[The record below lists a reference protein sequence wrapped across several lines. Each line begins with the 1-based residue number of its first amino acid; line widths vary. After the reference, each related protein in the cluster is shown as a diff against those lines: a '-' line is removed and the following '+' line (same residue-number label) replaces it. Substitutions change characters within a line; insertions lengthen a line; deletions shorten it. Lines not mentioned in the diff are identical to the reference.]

1 MGYLVECVQRICTD
15 LGLKD
20 IEDTITY
27 ILYAICNYIYK
38 IMLWRYLKLGTD
50 TKFAFYSEY

>member
-1 MGYLVECVQRICTD
+1 MYANSKLTWGYLVECVQRVCTD

-38 IMLWRYLKLGTD
+38 IML
-50 TKFAFYSEY
+50 